1 MSKNASN
8 NKSTSKKKS
17 KSYYMKQG
25 SSAKKDNVS
34 NKSPMANN
42 TFVLG
47 LGFLIIIYSRYLSN
61 QVSSVLVNLFGLGIM
76 MYAMYRSLMDDKQAG
91 KKRAVVI
98 DIIIMIIISIAIIY
112 GAYWLAKI
120 L

>member
-17 KSYYMKQG
+17 KPYYMKQG

-47 LGFLIIIYSRYLSN
+47 VGFLIIIYSRYLSN

-76 MYAMYRSLMDDKQAG
+76 MYAMYRSLMGDKQAG

-98 DIIIMIIISIAIIY
+98 DIIIMIIILIAIIY